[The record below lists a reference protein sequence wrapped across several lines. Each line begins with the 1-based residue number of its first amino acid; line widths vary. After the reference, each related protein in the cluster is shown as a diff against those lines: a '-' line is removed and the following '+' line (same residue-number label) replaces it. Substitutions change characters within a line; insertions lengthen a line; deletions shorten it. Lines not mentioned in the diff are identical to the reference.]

1 MAVERSSPP
10 PADEDAIDLGDDYL
24 SPRSKVAKMLADID
38 NAPTPSPTRR
48 NLVVDDRPTVSRPF
62 MDDSEDDA
70 EPAANEKSPTLNETN
85 RHATQ
90 SSDEEDDEEEEGIV
104 RRPQGR
110 AARRMLNLGA
120 PEKAAQNESDE
131 DLYSATPLKPTSERR
146 RREAFERAASGSPSG
161 SPSASSHRKGA
172 SLFVSP
178 AKSALNNSDGEDDLP
193 GPNRLA
199 ELVAQKRAERLAR
212 ESEQQKAKKS
222 RKSNGNRGSEHASSD
237 LPEEAFEGSQEVPAD
252 PNVERILSDAAR
264 PTRKASKKAM
274 LEMERETQR
283 LARQQALAHQI
294 KVKKK
299 FSTTDL
305 FARFNFRQ
313 PHQQSSQ
320 NEKNSS
326 SMPSSDGIEA
336 PPSASRPKEL
346 FSTPPSSPP
355 TPLDKQRLLVERG
368 ALTKMTS
375 IPEDTLAKL
384 NLLREDTLTSFVADG
399 EEEELPE
406 MEGIIMSSL
415 HQKENAMSAEQVST
429 QEQDA
434 KVARWSEKAAPQTYR
449 DEGSDDDLEVLEPLP
464 KHLQVF
470 DRIKPSK
477 RQENYSNAIHTLK
490 HLSHLGQVDAK
501 PNRPTNAKPSI
512 HPQVLEAQLRKKA
525 REQAFAAQ
533 QERIAEL
540 KAKGI
545 TIQTTEEKEKEAE
558 EFENLLE
565 KARLDAQDLRKA
577 EKAARREANGEGT
590 MEVSDDETED
600 EDYYDRS
607 DAEDEEAEDAGKND
621 LIDDNADESETNEDA
636 EEIAEEEGDDL
647 TDGEPEV
654 EAAEDPTVDAED
666 NILAPKISRKSR
678 KSHVIEDDDDDDG
691 VEEHDE
697 LELDEQA
704 SSTVIP
710 ASANVADED
719 EDPFAAFGFGVAKS
733 DANAM
738 SATQAFNATMQAPS
752 QDTQEDSY
760 NILQHVPPP
769 SSFIAPPTFPVMAS
783 QDLGDSQT
791 QLAAGPQL
799 GESQGIELNWETQP
813 PETPGRGLVR
823 NESGL
828 SETPGWEPTQD
839 PGLPSPWTGGRRGQL
854 ERAPT
859 ITSAAEND
867 HETQSTVQLRISE
880 SPAPDVV
887 SKRGRLQQRK
897 RLAPDESEDEAEPVI
912 PAKKDAFKEMKRQ
925 RLEDLNA
932 NDRTE
937 AKAEMKR
944 MMDDQAEES
953 EDEYAGLGG
962 DDTEMIA
969 PETAEDQ
976 AMIDSSYIDVDERA
990 IAAHHA
996 ARQRVA
1002 EEEATKKLYKDITTG
1017 GLRRRQREA
1026 WDLDEDED
1034 DYIARRRQMRL
1045 REETRKRKLLLQD
1058 ENVKDWA
1065 EKGKHTKGK
1074 DAFLK
1079 AIADD
1084 DEMEAED
1091 VIDLDEEDVADESTQ
1106 QSQSQPEINGVPLQD
1121 IGGNKRPAEEDAT
1134 ASQERPPAKQRR
1146 TREIDAAFSRP
1157 TSIGQVRESLSFL
1170 LDEPDQVLV
1179 GPSVLEEDSDLEI
1192 EDEPTESGADH
1203 DEDDVDDVAA
1213 EEARQNDGGF
1223 APNPKSMEDKALMP
1237 PPPRLPGPLR
1247 RTAAKPAVVDRLSLK
1262 RGSSSSA
1269 SADSRSAWSSGGS
1282 TASSKAQSLLRRA
1295 TTSLSSSGANDRGVT
1310 TGGGGNDRGVTIG
1323 GGARV
1328 GGNKKSSLAYQARAE
1343 ERRTIVEASARR
1355 RAENTAKIAELRR
1368 ANSSSMARI
1377 GFAGNGFE

>member
-10 PADEDAIDLGDDYL
+10 PADDDAIDLGDDYL

-38 NAPTPSPTRR
+38 NAPTPSPTRK
-48 NLVVDDRPTVSRPF
+48 NLIVDDRPTVSRPF
-62 MDDSEDDA
+62 MDDNEDEA
-70 EPAANEKSPTLNETN
+70 ESAANEKSHTSNENN
-85 RHATQ
+85 RPSLH
-90 SSDEEDDEEEEGIV
+90 SSGEEDDEEEEGIV
-104 RRPQGR
+104 RKPQGR
-110 AARRMLNLGA
+110 AARRMLNMGA
-120 PEKAAQNESDE
+120 PEKAAQNDSDE
-131 DLYSATPLKPTSERR
+131 DLYSATPLKPASERR
-146 RREAFERAASGSPSG
+146 RREAFERAASGSPS
-161 SPSASSHRKGA
+161 ASSHKKGT

-178 AKSALNNSDGEDDLP
+178 AKSALNNSEGEDDLP

-212 ESEQQKAKKS
+212 ESEQQRAKKS
-222 RKSNGNRGSEHASSD
+222 RKSNVNRESEHASSD

-252 PNVERILSDAAR
+252 PNVDRILSDAAR

-313 PHQQSSQ
+313 PHQQQNQ
-320 NEKNSS
+320 NERNSS

-336 PPSASRPKEL
+336 PPSASRPKEP

-375 IPEDTLAKL
+375 MPEDTLAKM

-399 EEEELPE
+399 EDEELPE

-415 HQKENAMSAEQVST
+415 RQKESAKSAAQVPT
-429 QEQDA
+429 QEQDS
-434 KVARWSEKAAPQTYR
+434 KIARWSKKSAPQTYR

-470 DRIKPSK
+470 DRINPSK
-477 RQENYSNAIHTLK
+477 RQETHSNAIHTLK

-558 EFENLLE
+558 QFENLLE

-577 EKAARREANGEGT
+577 EKAARREANGDGT
-590 MEVSDDETED
+590 VEVSDDETED

-607 DAEDEEAEDAGKND
+607 DAEDEEGEDAGKND

-636 EEIAEEEGDDL
+636 EEIAEEEDDDL
-647 TDGEPEV
+647 ADGEPEV
-654 EAAEDPTVDAED
+654 EAAEDPSVEAED
-666 NILAPKISRKSR
+666 NHDARIITRKSR
-678 KSHVIEDDDDDDG
+678 KSHVIKDEDDVDEDN
-691 VEEHDE
+691 DE

-704 SSTVIP
+704 SSTIIP

-719 EDPFAAFGFGVAKS
+719 EDPFAAFGFGAAKS

-769 SSFIAPPTFPVMAS
+769 SSFIAPPTIPVIAS
-783 QDLGDSQT
+783 QDLDDSQT
-791 QLAAGPQL
+791 QLAAGPEL

-823 NESGL
+823 KESDL

-859 ITSAAEND
+859 LTSAAKND

-897 RLAPDESEDEAEPVI
+897 RLAPDGSEDEAEPVI
-912 PAKKDAFKEMKRQ
+912 PTKKDAFKEMKRQ

-1084 DEMEAED
+1084 DEREAED
-1091 VIDLDEEDVADESTQ
+1091 AIDLDEEEVAEESTQ
-1106 QSQSQPEINGVPLQD
+1106 PSQSQPEVNGVPLQE
-1121 IGGNKRPAEEDAT
+1121 IGGNKRPAEEDAA

-1146 TREIDAAFSRP
+1146 TKEVDAAFSRP

-1170 LDEPDQVLV
+1170 LDEPDQILV
-1179 GPSVLEEDSDLEI
+1179 GPSALDEDSDLEI

-1203 DEDDVDDVAA
+1203 DEDDVDEVAA

-1223 APNPKSMEDKALMP
+1223 APNPKSMEDKTLMP

>member
-10 PADEDAIDLGDDYL
+10 PADDDAIDLGDDYL

-38 NAPTPSPTRR
+38 NAPTPSPTRKT
-48 NLVVDDRPTVSRPF
+48 LIVDDRPTVSRPF
-62 MDDSEDDA
+62 MDDSEDEA
-70 EPAANEKSPTLNETN
+70 EPATNEKSHETNETS
-85 RHATQ
+85 RPSTH
-90 SSDEEDDEEEEGIV
+90 SSGDEDDEEEGVV

-110 AARRMLNLGA
+110 AARRMLDSGA
-120 PEKAAQNESDE
+120 PDQTAQNDSDD
-131 DLYSATPLKPTSERR
+131 DLYSATPLKPASERR
-146 RREAFERAASGSPSG
+146 RREAFERAASGSPS
-161 SPSASSHRKGA
+161 ASSHKKGTG
-172 SLFVSP
+172 LFVSP
-178 AKSALNNSDGEDDLP
+178 AKTALNNSDGEDDLP

-212 ESEQQKAKKS
+212 ENEKQKAKKS
-222 RKSNGNRGSEHASSD
+222 RKSNGNHESEHASSD
-237 LPEEAFEGSQEVPAD
+237 LPEEAFEGSQEAPAD

-313 PHQQSSQ
+313 QPNQ

-326 SMPSSDGIEA
+326 SMPSSDGVEA
-336 PPSASRPKEL
+336 SPSAARPKEP

-375 IPEDTLAKL
+375 IPEDTLAKMK
-384 NLLREDTLTSFVADG
+384 LLREDTLTSFIADG

-406 MEGIIMSSL
+406 MEGIIVSSL
-415 HQKENAMSAEQVST
+415 RQKDNAKSAVQVSN
-429 QEQDA
+429 QEQDS
-434 KVARWSEKAAPQTYR
+434 KIARWSKKSAPQTYR
-449 DEGSDDDLEVLEPLP
+449 DEESDDDLEVLEPLP

-477 RQENYSNAIHTLK
+477 RQEAHSNAIHTLK

-565 KARLDAQDLRKA
+565 KARLDAQDIRKA

-590 MEVSDDETED
+590 VEVSDDETED

-607 DAEDEEAEDAGKND
+607 DAEDGDAGKNE
-621 LIDDNADESETNEDA
+621 LIDDGADESETNEDA
-636 EEIAEEEGDDL
+636 EGIAEEGDD
-647 TDGEPEV
+647 DVAESEPEV
-654 EAAEDPTVDAED
+654 EAAEDSSVETQDD
-666 NILAPKISRKSR
+666 HHKITRKSR
-678 KSHVIEDDDDDDG
+678 KSHVIEDDDDVDVDEDDN
-691 VEEHDE
+691 HDE

-704 SSTVIP
+704 SSDVIP

-719 EDPFAAFGFGVAKS
+719 EDPFAAFGFGAAKS

-769 SSFIAPPTFPVMAS
+769 SSFIAPPSIPVMAS
-783 QDLGDSQT
+783 QDLEDSQT
-791 QLAAGPQL
+791 QLAAGPQV

-823 NESGL
+823 KESDF

-854 ERAPT
+854 ERVPT
-859 ITSAAEND
+859 LTSAAEND

-897 RLAPDESEDEAEPVI
+897 KLAPDDSEDEAEPEI
-912 PAKKDAFKEMKRQ
+912 STQKDALKEMKRQ
-925 RLEDLNA
+925 HLEDLNA

-937 AKAEMKR
+937 ARAEMKR

-976 AMIDSSYIDVDERA
+976 AMIDSSYIDVDEHA

-1084 DEMEAED
+1084 DEREAED
-1091 VIDLDEEDVADESTQ
+1091 AIDLDEEEVADESTQ
-1106 QSQSQPEINGVPLQD
+1106 QSQPEVDGVPLQE
-1121 IGGNKRPAEEDAT
+1121 IGSNKRPAEEDAN

-1146 TREIDAAFSRP
+1146 TKDIDAAFSRP

-1170 LDEPDQVLV
+1170 LDEPDQTLV
-1179 GPSVLEEDSDLEI
+1179 GPSVLEDDSDLEI
-1192 EDEPTESGADH
+1192 EDEPTMSGADLQ
-1203 DEDDVDDVAA
+1203 EDDGDDVAA

-1223 APNPKSMEDKALMP
+1223 APNPKSIEDKAMM
-1237 PPPRLPGPLR
+1237 PPPRLPGHLR

-1262 RGSSSSA
+1262 RGSSSST
-1269 SADSRSAWSSGGS
+1269 SADSRSAWSSTGS

-1295 TTSLSSSGANDRGVT
+1295 TTSLSGSGANDRGVT
-1310 TGGGGNDRGVTIG
+1310 TGGGNDRGVTIG

-1368 ANSSSMARI
+1368 ANSSSMAKI
-1377 GFAGNGFE
+1377 GFAGNSFE

>member
-10 PADEDAIDLGDDYL
+10 PADDDAIDLGDDYL

-38 NAPTPSPTRR
+38 NAPTPSPTRK
-48 NLVVDDRPTVSRPF
+48 NLIVDDRPTVSRPF
-62 MDDSEDDA
+62 MDDNEDEA
-70 EPAANEKSPTLNETN
+70 ESAANEKSHTSNENN
-85 RHATQ
+85 RPSLH
-90 SSDEEDDEEEEGIV
+90 SSGEEDDEEEEGIV
-104 RRPQGR
+104 RKPQGR
-110 AARRMLNLGA
+110 AARRMLNMGA
-120 PEKAAQNESDE
+120 TEKAAQNDSDE
-131 DLYSATPLKPTSERR
+131 DLYSATPLKPASERR
-146 RREAFERAASGSPSG
+146 GREAFERAASGSPS
-161 SPSASSHRKGA
+161 ASSHKKGT

-178 AKSALNNSDGEDDLP
+178 AKSALNNSEGEDDLP

-212 ESEQQKAKKS
+212 ESEQQRAKKS
-222 RKSNGNRGSEHASSD
+222 RKSNVNRESEHASSD

-252 PNVERILSDAAR
+252 PNVDRILSDAAR

-313 PHQQSSQ
+313 PHQQQNQ
-320 NEKNSS
+320 NERNSS

-336 PPSASRPKEL
+336 PPSASRPKEP

-375 IPEDTLAKL
+375 MPEDTLAKM

-399 EEEELPE
+399 EDEELPE

-415 HQKENAMSAEQVST
+415 RQKESAKSAAQVPT
-429 QEQDA
+429 QEQDS
-434 KVARWSEKAAPQTYR
+434 KIARWSKKSAPQTYR

-470 DRIKPSK
+470 DRINPSK
-477 RQENYSNAIHTLK
+477 RQETHSNAIHTLK

-558 EFENLLE
+558 QFENLLE

-577 EKAARREANGEGT
+577 EKAARREANGDGT
-590 MEVSDDETED
+590 VEVSDDETED

-607 DAEDEEAEDAGKND
+607 DAEDEEGEDAGKND

-636 EEIAEEEGDDL
+636 EEIAEEEDDDL
-647 TDGEPEV
+647 ADGEPEV
-654 EAAEDPTVDAED
+654 EAAEDPSVEAED
-666 NILAPKISRKSR
+666 NHDARIITRKSR
-678 KSHVIEDDDDDDG
+678 KSHVIKDEDDVDEDN
-691 VEEHDE
+691 DE

-704 SSTVIP
+704 SSTIIP

-719 EDPFAAFGFGVAKS
+719 EDPFAAFGFGAAKS

-769 SSFIAPPTFPVMAS
+769 SSFIAPPTIPVIAS
-783 QDLGDSQT
+783 QDLDDSQT
-791 QLAAGPQL
+791 QLAAGPEL

-823 NESGL
+823 KESDL

-859 ITSAAEND
+859 LTSAAKND

-897 RLAPDESEDEAEPVI
+897 RLAPDDSEDEAEPVI
-912 PAKKDAFKEMKRQ
+912 PTKKDAFKEMKRQ

-1084 DEMEAED
+1084 DEREAED
-1091 VIDLDEEDVADESTQ
+1091 AIDLDEEEVAEESTQ
-1106 QSQSQPEINGVPLQD
+1106 PSQSQPEVNGVPLQE
-1121 IGGNKRPAEEDAT
+1121 IGGNKRPAEEDAA

-1146 TREIDAAFSRP
+1146 TKEVDAAFSRP

-1170 LDEPDQVLV
+1170 LDEPDQILV
-1179 GPSVLEEDSDLEI
+1179 GPSALDEDSDLEI

-1203 DEDDVDDVAA
+1203 DEDDVDEVAA

-1223 APNPKSMEDKALMP
+1223 APNPKSMEDKTLMP

>member
-10 PADEDAIDLGDDYL
+10 PADDDAIDLGDDYL

-38 NAPTPSPTRR
+38 NAPTPSPTRKT
-48 NLVVDDRPTVSRPF
+48 LIVDDRPTVSRPF

-70 EPAANEKSPTLNETN
+70 EPAANEKSHTSNEN
-85 RHATQ
+85 NQSATQ
-90 SSDEEDDEEEEGIV
+90 PSDEEDDEEDEGID

-131 DLYSATPLKPTSERR
+131 DLYSATPLKPASERR

-178 AKSALNNSDGEDDLP
+178 TKSALNNSDGEDDLP

-237 LPEEAFEGSQEVPAD
+237 LPEEAFQGSQEAPAD
-252 PNVERILSDAAR
+252 PNVDRILSDAAR

-313 PHQQSSQ
+313 PHQKSSQ

-336 PPSASRPKEL
+336 PPSASRPKEP

-375 IPEDTLAKL
+375 IPEDTLAKV

-399 EEEELPE
+399 EDEELPD

-415 HQKENAMSAEQVST
+415 RQRENAKSAAQVST
-429 QEQDA
+429 QEQDS
-434 KVARWSEKAAPQTYR
+434 KVARWSKRSAPQTYR
-449 DEGSDDDLEVLEPLP
+449 DEGGDDDLEVLEPLP

-545 TIQTTEEKEKEAE
+545 TIQTAEEKEKEAE

-607 DAEDEEAEDAGKND
+607 DAEDEEGEDAGKND

-636 EEIAEEEGDDL
+636 EEIAEEEDEDDDL
-647 TDGEPEV
+647 ANGEPEA
-654 EAAEDPTVDAED
+654 EAAEDPSVEAQD
-666 NILAPKISRKSR
+666 NNGAPKITRKSR
-678 KSHVIEDDDDDDG
+678 KSHVIEDDDDV
-691 VEEHDE
+691 VEDHDE

-719 EDPFAAFGFGVAKS
+719 EDPFAAFGFGAAKS

-783 QDLGDSQT
+783 QDLEDSQT

-859 ITSAAEND
+859 LTSAAEND

-897 RLAPDESEDEAEPVI
+897 RLAPDDSEDEAEPVI
-912 PAKKDAFKEMKRQ
+912 PTKKDAFKEMKRQ

-1084 DEMEAED
+1084 DEREAED
-1091 VIDLDEEDVADESTQ
+1091 AIDLDEEEVADESTQ
-1106 QSQSQPEINGVPLQD
+1106 QSQSQPEINGVPLQE
-1121 IGGNKRPAEEDAT
+1121 IGGNKRRAEEDGT
-1134 ASQERPPAKQRR
+1134 ASQDRPPAKQRR

-1179 GPSVLEEDSDLEI
+1179 GPSVLEDDSDLEI
-1192 EDEPTESGADH
+1192 EDEPAESGAGY
-1203 DEDDVDDVAA
+1203 DEDDGDDVAA
-1213 EEARQNDGGF
+1213 EARQNDGGF
-1223 APNPKSMEDKALMP
+1223 APNPQSMEDKALMP

-1343 ERRTIVEASARR
+1343 ERRIIVEASARR

>member
-10 PADEDAIDLGDDYL
+10 PADDDAIDLGDDYL

-38 NAPTPSPTRR
+38 NAPTPSPTRKT
-48 NLVVDDRPTVSRPF
+48 LIVDDRPTVSRPF
-62 MDDSEDDA
+62 MDESEDEV
-70 EPAANEKSPTLNETN
+70 EPSPLKKP
-85 RHATQ
+85 HG
-90 SSDEEDDEEEEGIV
+90 SDESNQLSTSSSGGEEDEEEGGVV

-120 PEKAAQNESDE
+120 PDTAVQNDGDE
-131 DLYSATPLKPTSERR
+131 DLYSATPLRPASERR
-146 RREAFERAASGSPSG
+146 RREAFERAASGSPPG
-161 SPSASSHRKGA
+161 SPSTLSHRKGNG
-172 SLFVSP
+172 LFVSP
-178 AKSALNNSDGEDDLP
+178 AKSTLNNSDGEDDLP

-212 ESEQQKAKKS
+212 ENEKQKATKS
-222 RKSNGNRGSEHASSD
+222 RKSNANHGSEHASSD
-237 LPEEAFEGSQEVPAD
+237 LPEEAFEGSQEAPAD

-313 PHQQSSQ
+313 PHQQQNQ

-326 SMPSSDGIEA
+326 SMPSSDGVEA
-336 PPSASRPKEL
+336 SPSAARPKEP

-375 IPEDTLAKL
+375 VPEDTLAKMK
-384 NLLREDTLTSFVADG
+384 LLREDTLTSFVAD
-399 EEEELPE
+399 EEQEELPQTE
-406 MEGIIMSSL
+406 SIIASSMR
-415 HQKENAMSAEQVST
+415 QKRDGQSSAQGSAQVS
-429 QEQDA
+429 DSKIA
-434 KVARWSEKAAPQTYR
+434 PWSKEPAPHSYR

-470 DRIKPSK
+470 DRIKPAK
-477 RQENYSNAIHTLK
+477 RQEAHSNAIHTLR
-490 HLSHLGQVDAK
+490 HLSHLGQSDVK
-501 PNRPTNAKPSI
+501 PNRPTNVKPSI

-525 REQAFAAQ
+525 REQAFEAQ

-545 TIQTTEEKEKEAE
+545 TIQTAEEKEKEAE

-577 EKAARREANGEGT
+577 EKAARREAKGESAMG
-590 MEVSDDETED
+590 VSDDETED

-607 DAEDEEAEDAGKND
+607 DAEEEEEGEDAGKNE
-621 LIDDNADESETNEDA
+621 LIDDNADESETNADA
-636 EEIAEEEGDDL
+636 EEIAEEEEHDL
-647 TDGEPEV
+647 ADGESEV
-654 EAAEDPTVDAED
+654 ENAEDPSIETRD
-666 NILAPKISRKSR
+666 NEAHKKTRRSR
-678 KSHVIEDDDDDDG
+678 KSHVIEDDDDVDEDQD
-691 VEEHDE
+691 HDE
-697 LELDEQA
+697 LEIDEQA
-704 SSTVIP
+704 SSAVISG
-710 ASANVADED
+710 SANVADED
-719 EDPFAAFGFGVAKS
+719 EDPFAAFGFGAAKA
-733 DANAM
+733 DANDM

-769 SSFIAPPTFPVMAS
+769 SSFIPPPTLPAMAS
-783 QDLGDSQT
+783 QEEEGESQT
-791 QLAAGPQL
+791 ELASGTQL

-813 PETPGRGLVR
+813 PETPGRGLIR
-823 NESGL
+823 KESDL

-839 PGLPSPWTGGRRGQL
+839 PGLPSPWTGVRRGQL
-854 ERAPT
+854 ERVST
-859 ITSAAEND
+859 LTSAAEND
-867 HETQSTVQLRISE
+867 HETQSTVQLRVSE
-880 SPAPDVV
+880 SPAPDVS
-887 SKRGRLQQRK
+887 SKRGRLQQGR
-897 RLAPDESEDEAEPVI
+897 RLAPDDSEDEAEPQ
-912 PAKKDAFKEMKRQ
+912 ASTQNDAFKEMKRK

-937 AKAEMKR
+937 ARAEMKR

-1084 DEMEAED
+1084 DEREAED
-1091 VIDLDEEDVADESTQ
+1091 AIDLDEEEGADDSTQ
-1106 QSQSQPEINGVPLQD
+1106 QSQPEVDGVPLQE

-1146 TREIDAAFSRP
+1146 TKEVDAAFSRP

-1170 LDEPDQVLV
+1170 LDEPAQVAV
-1179 GPSVLEEDSDLEI
+1179 GPSVLEDDSDLEI
-1192 EDEPTESGADH
+1192 EDETVESGADLN
-1203 DEDDVDDVAA
+1203 DDGSDDVAA

-1223 APNPKSMEDKALMP
+1223 APNPKSMEDKAMMP
-1237 PPPRLPGPLR
+1237 PPPRLPGHLR

-1262 RGSSSSA
+1262 RASSGSTST
-1269 SADSRSAWSSGGS
+1269 DGHSAWSSGGS
-1282 TASSKAQSLLRRA
+1282 SAGSKAPSLLRRA
-1295 TTSLSSSGANDRGVT
+1295 TTSLSSAGANDRGVT
-1310 TGGGGNDRGVTIG
+1310 TGGGNDRGVTIG

-1328 GGNKKSSLAYQARAE
+1328 GANKKSSLAYQARAE

-1368 ANSSSMARI
+1368 ANSSSMAKI
-1377 GFAGNGFE
+1377 GFAGNSFE